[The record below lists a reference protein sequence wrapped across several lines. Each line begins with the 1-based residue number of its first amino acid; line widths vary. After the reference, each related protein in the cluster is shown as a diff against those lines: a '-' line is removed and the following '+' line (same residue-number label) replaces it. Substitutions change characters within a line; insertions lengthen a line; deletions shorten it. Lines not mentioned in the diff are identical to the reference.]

1 MKQNKF
7 FGNLGGKGFKITIFL
22 KKKKN
27 SNNRKQFPEIIWV
40 HLITKFN

>member
-1 MKQNKF
+1 MKQNNVF
-7 FGNLGGKGFKITIFL
+7 ENLGGKGFKITIL

-27 SNNRKQFPEIIWV
+27 TNNRKQFPEIIWV